1 MENVMADKVEKV
13 TVTKAELADAIAQA
27 VALAMAAQPAKKA
40 RTKAGKTVKAGK
52 PPLTEEE
59 KQAKRDL
66 LDAATF
72 ANFKAKGYVDIQP
85 RINVKTFN
93 RWIESGRR
101 VKRGEKA
108 TICGSFP
115 LFHVAQTEPLLAEED
130 ATKH

>member
-1 MENVMADKVEKV
+1 MADKIEKV

-27 VALAMAAQPAKKA
+27 VALAMAAQPTKKA
-40 RTKAGKTVKAGK
+40 KGKTKATKPGKE
-52 PPLTEEE
+52 PLTEEQ

-66 LDAATF
+66 LDAATV
-72 ANFKAKGYVDIQP
+72 ANFKARGYVDIQP
-85 RINVKTFN
+85 RINIMTFN
-93 RWIESGRR
+93 RWIENGRR